1 MKCFFDIIKNSIKD
15 KANFI
20 VIIFF
25 SIIWAVTQVYRSL
38 YVGKIIEK
46 LKISDIIR
54 YIIIV
59 IVAFTSLI
67 LMQLLVNK
75 STKDNNERIFNSLIK
90 KFMNI
95 KDFREIINL
104 NRHVISNINESL
116 IFNTQITNIFF
127 MNFTQSILMIII
139 TIGIFYF
146 YVPKISLFFTGFF
159 VVIIGIYYLLFKNL
173 EKRWDKYWSE
183 YNRCNKSIQNIMLNI
198 WNIKYNS
205 FEKITSSYLKNNFSK
220 RSNKFIKFANGKTI
234 VGYSPM
240 LIFFII
246 IIASLFIIAKSKD
259 LTITIRVFIIFQLF
273 KVWNEFCTASTAC
286 VEMYHAQKNIEMVCP
301 IWFSEQDNLSE
312 GEKIG
317 KINNIKF
324 SNVSFS
330 YGKNNVINNKSFEIK
345 SGENVL
351 LYGKSGNGKSTVVN
365 LICRLYSL
373 DKNCKGDILINGKS
387 IDKINLKKLR
397 DRISVVPQNI
407 MVFNGNIKDNIVL
420 DRKYDQKKLEKLLK
434 LLNLPSINFNAKN
447 LSQGQKQRVLIARAL
462 YDENKSVYIF
472 DEYLSNLDKNTA
484 HNIHNYVMNYIKK
497 NNKIGIFILH
507 NAELIYST
515 GKIINI

>member
-1 MKCFFDIIKNSIKD
+1 
-15 KANFI
+15 
-20 VIIFF
+20 
-25 SIIWAVTQVYRSL
+25 
-38 YVGKIIEK
+38 
-46 LKISDIIR
+46 
-54 YIIIV
+54 
-59 IVAFTSLI
+59 
-67 LMQLLVNK
+67 
-75 STKDNNERIFNSLIK
+75 
-90 KFMNI
+90 
-95 KDFREIINL
+95 
-104 NRHVISNINESL
+104 
-116 IFNTQITNIFF
+116 
-127 MNFTQSILMIII
+127 
-139 TIGIFYF
+139 
-146 YVPKISLFFTGFF
+146 
-159 VVIIGIYYLLFKNL
+159 
-173 EKRWDKYWSE
+173 
-183 YNRCNKSIQNIMLNI
+183 
-198 WNIKYNS
+198 
-205 FEKITSSYLKNNFSK
+205 
-220 RSNKFIKFANGKTI
+220 
-234 VGYSPM
+234 
-240 LIFFII
+240 
-246 IIASLFIIAKSKD
+246 
-259 LTITIRVFIIFQLF
+259 
-273 KVWNEFCTASTAC
+273 
-286 VEMYHAQKNIEMVCP
+286 IEMICP
-301 IWFSEQDNLSE
+301 IWFSEQDNLNS

-317 KINNIKF
+317 KINSIKF

-420 DRKYDQKKLEKLLK
+420 DRKYEQKKLEKLLK

-484 HNIHNYVMNYIKK
+484 HKIHNYVMNYIKK

-507 NAELIYST
+507 NA
-515 GKIINI
+515 